1 MSKAIIEF
9 ENGDVS
15 EVPVEEKA
23 YQVNDVAVVD
33 SIVYNCV
40 RVLEVKV

>member
-1 MSKAIIEF
+1 MAKAIIEY

-15 EVPVEEKA
+15 EIPVEESA

-33 SIVYNCV
+33 SIVHSSV